1 MKYHLLI
8 AAVALFP
15 ASSVVAAPHE
25 GSAFLRDYDA
35 DHDSQLTRAEFDAGR
50 SARFGKTDVNGDGW
64 VSENEYVGE
73 YSQRLE
79 AELAASTST
88 DADKLEDRQ
97 RQIRQAHV
105 RFGVLDRNKDAK
117 LQKVEYD
124 ASGARAFAG
133 QDDNKDDII
142 TAADTAAISARQTAE
157 NARKSQ

>member
-8 AAVALFP
+8 AVVALCP
-15 ASSVVAAPHE
+15 ASSALAAPHE

-35 DHDSQLTRAEFDAGR
+35 NGDGQLSRAEFDAGR
-50 SARFGKTDVNGDGW
+50 TTRFGKTDVNGDGW
-64 VSENEYVGE
+64 VSEDEYVGE

-97 RQIRQAHV
+97 RQTRQAHV
-105 RFGVLDRNKDAK
+105 RFNVLDHNKDAK

-124 ASGARAFAG
+124 ASGAKAFAA
-133 QDDNKDDII
+133 QDENKDDII
-142 TAADTAAISARQTAE
+142 TAADTAATSARQIAGNAQKAE
-157 NARKSQ
+157 